1 MKKIIIIPNLVR
13 DVNGVG
19 TKKVIESIKQRGI
32 EAVMD
37 NSLKGY
43 NFDCTFAD
51 IDSINDAD
59 MAIIIGGDGT
69 ILASSNRYI
78 NTETPVL
85 GINHGNKGYLTEL
98 EKDDIKGLESILAG
112 NYIVDK
118 RPVIKVEHNGN
129 EFYCINEASIHRGN
143 SPKMLNMEII
153 IESVTMNKYRA
164 DGLIVATSSGSTA
177 YSLSAGGPIV
187 NPLVNAFVITPV
199 CPDNL
204 YLRSMV
210 VPTDDKICI
219 KLQDT
224 EASSFSVDG
233 KLIAELAGNHS
244 ITLTNGG
251 YLPTVRQNENSFY
264 NKIKSKIFEK
274 EI

>member
-1 MKKIIIIPNLVR
+1 MRAAGIDALV
-13 DVNGVG
+13 V
-19 TKKVIESIKQRGI
+19 
-32 EAVMD
+32 
-37 NSLKGY
+37 
-43 NFDCTFAD
+43 
-51 IDSINDAD
+51 
-59 MAIIIGGDGT
+59 IGGDGT
-69 ILASSNRYI
+69 ILASSNLYI
-78 NTETPVL
+78 NTDTPVL
-85 GINHGNKGYLTEL
+85 GINHGNMGYLTEL
-98 EKDDIKGLESILAG
+98 EKDDIKGLESILDG

-129 EFYCINEASIHRGN
+129 EYFCINEASIHRGN
-143 SPKMLNMEII
+143 SPKMLDMEII
-153 IESVTMNKYRA
+153 IENVTMSKYRA

-199 CPDNL
+199 CPHNL

-233 KLIAELAGNHS
+233 RLIAELAGDHT

-251 YLPTVRQNENSFY
+251 YLPTVRRNENSFY

>member
-13 DVNGVG
+13 DVDGAG
-19 TKKVIESIKQRGI
+19 TKKVIECLNQNGI
-32 EAVMD
+32 TAVMD
-37 NSLKGY
+37 NSLKKHA
-43 NFDCTFAD
+43 FDCVYDD
-51 IDSINDAD
+51 INLVNDAD
-59 MAIIIGGDGT
+59 MVIIIGGDGT

-78 NTETPVL
+78 NTDTPVL

-98 EKDDIKGLESILAG
+98 EKDDIKGLESILSG

-118 RPVIKVEHNGN
+118 RPVIKVEHNDN
-129 EFYCINEASIHRGN
+129 EYYCINEASIHRGN
-143 SPKMLNMEII
+143 SPKMLDMEII

-177 YSLSAGGPIV
+177 YSLSAGGPII

-199 CPDNL
+199 CPSNL

-210 VPTDDKICI
+210 VPSGDKICV
-219 KLQDT
+219 KLQNT

-233 KLIAELAGNHS
+233 KLIAELAGNHI

-251 YLPTVRQNENSFY
+251 YLPTVRRNENSFY
-264 NKIKSKIFEK
+264 NKIKYKIFEK